1 MPAQKNLI
9 PRHPAHERGAH
20 LFMHCHLHRERAEAE
35 QNTSDAPRRPGDARS
50 ASTPGTCGA
59 TICSRSGIG
68 NFGNVKAA
76 AVSAENFESI
86 GGQNFE
92 TSAT

>member
-50 ASTPGTCGA
+50 ASNA
-59 TICSRSGIG
+59 G
-68 NFGNVKAA
+68 NLWRDHMFPKWYR
-76 AVSAENFESI
+76 ELR
-86 GGQNFE
+86 QR
-92 TSAT
+92 